1 MHNGGI
7 VPLDVD
13 QPRIDG
19 LKIRETAF
27 ELGNRGWYRIGEIG
41 CSSKG
46 RGERWRP
53 VSTLTLIEDNDFSA
67 VD

>member
-19 LKIRETAF
+19 LKFRKTAF
-27 ELGNRGWYRIGEIG
+27 ELGNRDWYRLGEIG
-41 CSSKG
+41 WSGEG
-46 RGERWRP
+46 RGGRWRP
-53 VSTLTLIEDNDFSA
+53 VSTLPLIENHDFSA